1 MSSKKEI
8 LNEMIALAQDQIAA
22 SETAKAL
29 KAKAKEAGFD
39 GAVMMKVAKAIAQAK
54 EGELVELSEAV
65 IDTVEAY
72 TES

>member
-1 MSSKKEI
+1 MSNKKEI
-8 LNEMIALAQDQIAA
+8 LNEMIALAQDQIAS

-29 KAKAKEAGFD
+29 KTKAKEAGFD

>member
-1 MSSKKEI
+1 MSNKKEI
-8 LNEMIALAQDQIAA
+8 LKEMIALAQDQIAA
-22 SETAKAL
+22 SETAKSL

-39 GAVMMKVAKAIAQAK
+39 GAVMMKVAKAIAKAK
-54 EGELVELSEAV
+54 EDELVELSEAV

>member
-1 MSSKKEI
+1 MSSKKDI

>member
-1 MSSKKEI
+1 MSTKKEI

>member
-1 MSSKKEI
+1 MSNKKEI
-8 LNEMIALAQDQIAA
+8 LKEMIALAQDQIAA

-39 GAVMMKVAKAIAQAK
+39 GAVMMKVAKAIAKAK

>member
-1 MSSKKEI
+1 MSNKKEI
-8 LNEMIALAQDQIAA
+8 LKEMIALAQDQIAA

-39 GAVMMKVAKAIAQAK
+39 GAVMMKVAKAIAKAK
-54 EGELVELSEAV
+54 EDELVELSEAV

>member
-1 MSSKKEI
+1 MSTKKEI
-8 LNEMIALAQDQIAA
+8 LNEMIALARDQIAA

>member
-8 LNEMIALAQDQIAA
+8 LNEMIALAQDQIAS

-29 KAKAKEAGFD
+29 KTKAKEAGFD

>member
-1 MSSKKEI
+1 MSTKKEI

-29 KAKAKEAGFD
+29 KAKAKEVGFD

>member
-22 SETAKAL
+22 SETARAL

>member
-1 MSSKKEI
+1 MSNKKEI
-8 LNEMIALAQDQIAA
+8 LKEMIALAQDQIAA

>member
-8 LNEMIALAQDQIAA
+8 LNEMIALAQYQIAA

>member
-1 MSSKKEI
+1 MNSKKEI

>member
-1 MSSKKEI
+1 MSSKKDI

-39 GAVMMKVAKAIAQAK
+39 GAVMMKVAKAIAKAK
-54 EGELVELSEAV
+54 EDELVELSEAV

>member
-1 MSSKKEI
+1 MSTKKEI
-8 LNEMIALAQDQIAA
+8 LNEMIALAQYQIAA

>member
-22 SETAKAL
+22 SESAKAL

>member
-1 MSSKKEI
+1 MSYKKEI

>member
-39 GAVMMKVAKAIAQAK
+39 GAVMMKVAKAIAKAK
-54 EGELVELSEAV
+54 EDELVELSEAV